1 MAETYNEA
9 SVYERF
15 EKLKEKIKETNPTA
29 NIARIQEAFEF
40 ALTAHGGQRRKDG
53 SPYITH
59 PLAAAEI
66 IVEMGLDED
75 SIIATLLHDCIEDTE
90 VTHEDVARLF
100 GPRIAEL
107 VEGVT
112 KLGYVVSSTK
122 EEAQM
127 ENLRKML
134 LAMAKDIR
142 VIMIK
147 MADRLHNMRTM
158 EFQKEE
164 KRRSKALETMQI
176 YAPIAHRLGM
186 QRIKWELEDLSL
198 KYLDPVGYKEI
209 EDGKHPSIQLRS
221 I

>member
-1 MAETYNEA
+1 M
-9 SVYERF
+9 
-15 EKLKEKIKETNPTA
+15 
-29 NIARIQEAFEF
+29 
-40 ALTAHGGQRRKDG
+40 
-53 SPYITH
+53 
-59 PLAAAEI
+59 
-66 IVEMGLDED
+66 
-75 SIIATLLHDCIEDTE
+75 
-90 VTHEDVARLF
+90 ARLF
-100 GPRIAEL
+100 GNKIAEI

-112 KLGYVVSSTK
+112 KLDLVVNTTQ

-158 EFQKEE
+158 TYQSEA
-164 KRRSKALETMQI
+164 KRRTKALETMQI

-198 KYLDPVGYKEI
+198 LYLDPVGYKEI
-209 EDGKHPSIQLRS
+209 EDGLKKKRCV
-221 I
+221 